1 MGRDRLILAPYEA
14 LVALAE
20 EERALALDGRWT
32 ELTDL
37 LDRRAAVIA
46 ALPMRDPDGSRPLL
60 ERALAAHA
68 QAHAALH
75 AARSA
80 LVAEL
85 GETGRTRVAVAGY
98 RSTAGAQDAPAR
110 ADYRG

>member
-1 MGRDRLILAPYEA
+1 MTLAPYEA
-14 LVALAE
+14 LVELAE

-46 ALPMRDPDGSRPLL
+46 ALPERDPAAARPLL

-68 QAHAALH
+68 HAHAAMRV
-75 AARSA
+75 ARA
-80 LVAEL
+80 GLLAEL
-85 GETGRTRVAVAGY
+85 GDTGRTRVAVAGY
-98 RSTAGAQDAPAR
+98 RSTAGPQGRALR